1 MEQQPSR
8 MGRWISGVS
17 AIGLPIIVA
26 LLSLYFT
33 QPPRPVP
40 ATAPATKFSAERA
53 LEQSRRFAVEPRP
66 AGTPALEWAR
76 DYLVSRLREIGW
88 ETQVQETTMAYPVG
102 EGGNAAPE
110 QWASSPQP
118 SPPPASAKLPPTS

>member
-1 MEQQPSR
+1 
-8 MGRWISGVS
+8 
-17 AIGLPIIVA
+17 L
-26 LLSLYFT
+26 
-33 QPPRPVP
+33 
-40 ATAPATKFSAERA
+40 ER
-53 LEQSRRFAVEPRP
+53 
-66 AGTPALEWAR
+66 AR

-118 SPPPASAKLPPTS
+118 SPPPASAKLPPTSDFGGTSRRGKGEEREKSPPRMTGYTVAQGSSISTVQNVLARLPGKANQRSFVLLAHYDTVATGPG